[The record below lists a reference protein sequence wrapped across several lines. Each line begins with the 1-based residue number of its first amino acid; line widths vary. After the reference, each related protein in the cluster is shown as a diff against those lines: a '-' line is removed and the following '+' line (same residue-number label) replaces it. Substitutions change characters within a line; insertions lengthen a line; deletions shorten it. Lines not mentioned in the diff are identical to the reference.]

1 MQRYRTVH
9 NYFKIIKYAEDTTL
23 SRTFDIG
30 NFKNIDHL
38 SHISNIE
45 IIKINTWLKVNKLSL
60 NVKKS
65 QFMINHKSA
74 RNFNLPEI
82 VNDNVPLKYVDKFSF
97 LGITIQNSLQW
108 DAHIDDSYMG

>member
-1 MQRYRTVH
+1 MP
-9 NYFKIIKYAEDTTL
+9 
-23 SRTFDIG
+23 RTFDIDH
-30 NFKNIDHL
+30 FKNIDQL

-65 QFMINHKSA
+65 QFIINHKSA
-74 RNFNLPEI
+74 PNFNLPEI
-82 VNDNVPLKYVDKFSF
+82 VNDSVSLKYVDKFSF

-108 DAHIDDSYMG
+108 DAHIDDNYMG